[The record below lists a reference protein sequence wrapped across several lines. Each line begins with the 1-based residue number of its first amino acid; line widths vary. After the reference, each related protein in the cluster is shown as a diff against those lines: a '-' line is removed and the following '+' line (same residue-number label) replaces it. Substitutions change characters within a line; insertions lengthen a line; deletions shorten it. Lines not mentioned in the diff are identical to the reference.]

1 MGLLSAAPATEAAVQ
16 PLSKDDP
23 AAAPAANEDEP
34 AAAAAV
40 GAGES
45 AKLPAEAAQALDQTE
60 QAGKSTGLARAVP
73 LKLEDP
79 EKTLVR
85 ASWTADEGTHTAPFL
100 MLP

>member
-1 MGLLSAAPATEAAVQ
+1 MQ

-23 AAAPAANEDEP
+23 AAAPAATEDEP
-34 AAAAAV
+34 AAAAAA

-85 ASWTADEGTHTAPFL
+85 ASWTADEGTHTAPLL